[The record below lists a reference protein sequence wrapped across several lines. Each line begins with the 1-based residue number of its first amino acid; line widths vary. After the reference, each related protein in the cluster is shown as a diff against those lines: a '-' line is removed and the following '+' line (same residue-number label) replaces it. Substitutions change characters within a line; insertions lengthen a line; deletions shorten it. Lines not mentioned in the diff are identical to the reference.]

1 MKRLKISAIILT
13 TVIAT
18 STIVDGVIAHAEP
31 IKITNSYNQ
40 KTLSNLDKGFAKDR
54 IAVKNL
60 NGKIIGYTNKFDM
73 LEIIRRTN
81 DSSAE
86 VLTQY
91 GLKGYIPT
99 DKLTSIKSG
108 VNDKLLK
115 LDKKG
120 HVTNVTTVLNLR
132 KEPQIGSEIL
142 NKLTNNTKIDIIG
155 KQGDWYKVSIGNMS
169 GYVYN
174 EFINEGVIK
183 KNLVNVRE
191 ELTKEN
197 KKVIKPETSRE
208 KKPVVKTNSNVESNI
223 QPESKTSYKPEEKPN
238 KPENKPSKPENK
250 LEQKPNKPEQK
261 PEQKPSKPEEKPSKP
276 EEKPSKPEQKPEEK
290 PSKPEEKPSKPE
302 EKPEQ
307 PSGVSYASFKS
318 SLPGLGFKHTVG
330 TTYEYGDCGGVRVT
344 GNGAYFGLA
353 DNTPAFAN
361 ATRSA
366 LSMLIPSGAGKA
378 YSLATQG
385 ASASFNSD
393 GRHVNVYPGGS
404 EVYIEIEG

>member
-1 MKRLKISAIILT
+1 MLNKKIKLLILAGVLST
-13 TVIAT
+13 GLASGAMIKSNAT
-18 STIVDGVIAHAEP
+18 STYPAQKIGDKNYINMVDLGNTIGKDHVKSIEHP
-31 IKITNSYNQ
+31 VYGKGYDIYLGDKIITLFEKAPYSYINGLPFALATEKVTDADTGEEFDFPVSQ
-40 KTLSNLDKGFAKDR
+40 SPEKNDKGELLIPID
-54 IAVKNL
+54 AVAKNL
-60 NGKIIGYTNKFDM
+60 GFTVTDKGIEVPDLKAESDNKDTSKDKDKDTSKDQNKVENGKDTS
-73 LEIIRRTN
+73 T
-81 DSSAE
+81 SSD
-86 VLTQY
+86 
-91 GLKGYIPT
+91 KGNAG
-99 DKLTSIKSG
+99 TSSKPSTG
-108 VNDKLLK
+108 GSTVVDNGH
-115 LDKKG
+115 KG
-120 HVTNVTTVLNLR
+120 DNSS
-132 KEPQIGSEIL
+132 SES
-142 NKLTNNTKIDIIG
+142 KP
-155 KQGDWYKVSIGNMS
+155 SH
-169 GYVYN
+169 
-174 EFINEGVIK
+174 
-183 KNLVNVRE
+183 
-191 ELTKEN
+191 
-197 KKVIKPETSRE
+197 KPE
-208 KKPVVKTNSNVESNI
+208 
-223 QPESKTSYKPEEKPN
+223 Q
-238 KPENKPSKPENK
+238 KPSKPENK
-250 LEQKPNKPEQK
+250 PEQKPNKPEQK